1 MNRLILIKGCGQ
13 AVPDCD
19 DKITLKRRMG
29 DMKILELTDKAF
41 QKYGRVIRDIDFSEL
56 LEEMG
61 NTPVPEDVVYEPSVE
76 NLEELPIFWE
86 IQDKLYGELPI
97 QMGYCNG
104 HNVKLNALEY
114 HRSSEIDIA
123 VNDLVVML
131 GCQQDITEDFTY
143 DTSRV
148 EAFRIPAGTAV
159 ELYATTLHYAP
170 CHIEEQ
176 GFRCV
181 IVLPKDTNLE
191 LEEDHAGGEDGHLTA
206 KNKWLLG
213 HPEGGLPKGSP
224 MGLVGENLSL

>member
-1 MNRLILIKGCGQ
+1 MN
-13 AVPDCD
+13 
-19 DKITLKRRMG
+19 
-29 DMKILELTDKAF
+29 ILEVTDKAF
-41 QKYGRVIRDIDFSEL
+41 RKYGRVVADIDFSEL
-56 LEEMG
+56 LAEMV
-61 NTPVPEDVVYEPSVE
+61 NTPVPEDVVYEPSVAS
-76 NLEELPIFWE
+76 LEEIPVFWE

-97 QMGYCNG
+97 QVGYCNG
-104 HNVKLNALEY
+104 HNQKLNALEY

-143 DTSRV
+143 DTAKV

-170 CHIEEQ
+170 CHIEDR
-176 GFRCV
+176 GFQCV

-191 LEEDHAGGEDGHLTA
+191 LEEDHQGGEDGHLTA

-213 HPEGGLPKGSP
+213 HPEGGLAEGSP
-224 MGLVGENLSL
+224 MGLIGENLSL

>member
-1 MNRLILIKGCGQ
+1 
-13 AVPDCD
+13 
-19 DKITLKRRMG
+19 
-29 DMKILELTDKAF
+29 MKILEITDQAF
-41 QKYGRVIRDIDFSEL
+41 RKYGRVIKDVDFSEL
-56 LEEMG
+56 LDEMKS
-61 NTPVPEDVVYEPSVE
+61 TPVPEDVVYVPSVD
-76 NLEELPIFWE
+76 NLEEIPVFWE
-86 IQDKLYGELPI
+86 LQDKIYGELPI
-97 QMGYCNG
+97 QVGYCNG

-143 DTSRV
+143 DTAKV

-170 CHIEEQ
+170 CHIEDK

-181 IVLPKDTNLE
+181 IVLPKDTNLD
-191 LEEDHAGGEDGHLTA
+191 LEEDHQGGEDAHLTA

-213 HPEGGLPKGSP
+213 HPEGGLPEGSP
-224 MGLVGENLSL
+224 MGLIGENLSL

>member
-1 MNRLILIKGCGQ
+1 
-13 AVPDCD
+13 
-19 DKITLKRRMG
+19 
-29 DMKILELTDKAF
+29 MKILEVTDKAF
-41 QKYGRVIRDIDFSEL
+41 RKYGRVITDVDFSEL
-56 LEEMG
+56 LEEMK
-61 NTPVPEDVVYEPSVE
+61 NTPVPEDVVYEPSVP
-76 NLEELPIFWE
+76 NLEEIPVFWE
-86 IQDKLYGELPI
+86 LQDKIYGELPI
-97 QMGYCNG
+97 QVGYCNG

-143 DTSRV
+143 DTARV

-170 CHIEEQ
+170 CHIEEK
-176 GFRCV
+176 GFQCV

-191 LEEDHAGGEDGHLTA
+191 LEEAHQGGEDGHLTA

-213 HPEGGLPKGSP
+213 HPEGGLPEGSP
-224 MGLVGENLSL
+224 MGLIGENLSL